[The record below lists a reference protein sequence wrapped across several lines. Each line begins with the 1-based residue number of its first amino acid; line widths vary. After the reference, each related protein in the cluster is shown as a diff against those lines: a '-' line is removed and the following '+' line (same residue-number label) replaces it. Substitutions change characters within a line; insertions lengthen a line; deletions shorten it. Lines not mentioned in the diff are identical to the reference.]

1 MGTCQQQEIPSLI
14 LRIDLTHIFVQEIY
28 IAIQSDL
35 IHHKHHHFIYYL
47 QTFLRIFKFGYLA
60 STIVINS
67 SLSSCALKLCA
78 FTFSLQSLTIYGP
91 SITISESSVGTI
103 KNTENGYID
112 TCLLSTLALGLT
124 KHITRTNLHASSG

>member
-1 MGTCQQQEIPSLI
+1 MLTTINNLVNYFHCP
-14 LRIDLTHIFVQEIY
+14 LTHISVQLLY
-28 IAIQSDL
+28 TAFPSNL
-35 IHHKHHHFIYYL
+35 MLHKYHYLIYYL
-47 QTFLRIFKFGYLA
+47 RTFLRIFKFGYLA